1 MRLHDEQP
9 ELTGRLTIELRGPDG
24 KLKERREIDN
34 LVVTAGKTWWAGR
47 GTSAPPNAMSHMAI
61 GSGNVA
67 PAPADT
73 TLGNELGRVAL
84 SSQNSA
90 ANVTTFAAGFPAGTG
105 TGAVT
110 EAAIFNAGAAGTML
124 NRATFPVVNKG
135 ALDTMTITWAVT
147 QN

>member
-1 MRLHDEQP
+1 MRLHDELP
-9 ELTGRLTIELRGPDG
+9 ELTGRLQIDLRGPDG
-24 KLKERREIDN
+24 EQKDYRDIDN
-34 LVVTAGKTWWAGR
+34 LVVTSGRNWWAAR
-47 GTSAPPNAMSHMAI
+47 GNNAPPAAMSHMAV

-73 TLGNELGRVAL
+73 TLGNELGRAAL
-84 SSQNSA
+84 TSQNTA
-90 ANVTTFAAGFPAGTG
+90 ANVTTYAAGFAAGVG